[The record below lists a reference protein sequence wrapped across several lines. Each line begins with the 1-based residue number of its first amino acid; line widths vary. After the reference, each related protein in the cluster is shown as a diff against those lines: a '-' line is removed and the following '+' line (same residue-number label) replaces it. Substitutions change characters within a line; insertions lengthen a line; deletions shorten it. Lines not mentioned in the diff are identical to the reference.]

1 MERIPFG
8 SEQKIEF
15 LAPSCPSCNAERG
28 ELHKYGCLLE
38 SCPQCGGRLL
48 QCSCLALSLVDEF
61 RLTRAVSTTLTKED
75 VLRMA
80 EKSEAMARTYLEKA
94 GFTWICENAPPE
106 LKVEIE
112 RKALEIIGG
121 ERRGDMVRVPLE
133 KAAEA
138 LGMTIEEAQP
148 IMNEL
153 EAECLYPGWDQRTG
167 GRQN

>member
-15 LAPSCPSCNAERG
+15 LAPVCPSCNAERG
-28 ELHKYGCLLE
+28 ELHQYGCLLE

-61 RLTRAVSTTLTKED
+61 RLTHAVSKNLTREKVLQMADKETRLD
-75 VLRMA
+75 R
-80 EKSEAMARTYLEKA
+80 SYTQKA
-94 GFTWICENAPPE
+94 GFIWMCDNCPPE
-106 LKVEIE
+106 LRQEME
-112 RKALEIIGG
+112 RQALEIIGG
-121 ERRGDMVRVPLE
+121 ERHGDMVHVPQE

-138 LGMTIEEAQP
+138 LGMTIEEARP